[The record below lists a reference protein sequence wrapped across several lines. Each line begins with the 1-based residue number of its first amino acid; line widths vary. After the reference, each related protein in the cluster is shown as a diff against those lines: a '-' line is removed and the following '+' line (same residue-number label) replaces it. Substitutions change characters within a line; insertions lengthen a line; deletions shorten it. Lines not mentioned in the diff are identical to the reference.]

1 MKKENSL
8 YISSP
13 VNALVKG
20 ILREDK
26 TLKDILKHGNF
37 GLGTFNDLDGE
48 MVLLDSIFY
57 QLHSDGTVSIPEIS
71 LQSPYACATFFHQS
85 TGSDIADSLNF
96 QQIQHFID
104 QIIPSKNLI
113 FALKIS
119 GNFKSVK
126 ARSVPKQDSYRP
138 LVDAAHDQKEFT
150 FTGSTGV
157 MVGFWTPDFLHS
169 VSVPGYHLHY
179 LTSDFAHGGHVLD
192 CETESITIQ
201 IQGIDSINLDLP
213 HSLEYLGA
221 SLDEDTSEALKK
233 AEH

>member
-1 MKKENSL
+1 MNKANSL

-13 VNALVKG
+13 VNALVQG

-48 MVLLDSIFY
+48 MVILDGIFY
-57 QLHSDGTVSIPEIS
+57 QLHSDGKVSIPELS
-71 LQSPYACATFFHQS
+71 LQSPYACATFFHES
-85 TGSDIADSLNF
+85 MGSKITDSLNF
-96 QQIQHFID
+96 QQIQQVID
-104 QIIPSKNLI
+104 QLIPSKNLI

-119 GNFKSVK
+119 GDFKSVK

-138 LVDAAHDQKEFT
+138 LVDVAQDQKEFA
-150 FTGSTGV
+150 FTDSAGV

-179 LTSDFAHGGHVLD
+179 LTSDFSHGGHVLD
-192 CETESITIQ
+192 FETESITLQ
-201 IQGIDSINLDLP
+201 IQGIDSLNLDLP
-213 HSLEYLGA
+213 HSIEYLAA
-221 SLDEDTSEALKK
+221 SLNQDTAEALKK

>member
-201 IQGIDSINLDLP
+201 IQGIDSLNLDLP
-213 HSLEYLGA
+213 HSLEYIGA

>member
-1 MKKENSL
+1 MKKAYSL

-13 VNALVKG
+13 VNALVQG

-48 MVLLDSIFY
+48 MVILDGVFY
-57 QLHSDGTVSIPEIS
+57 QLRSDGTVSIPELS
-71 LQSPYACATFFHQS
+71 LHTPYACATFFHES
-85 TGSDIADSLNF
+85 TGTQVTDSLNF
-96 QQIQHFID
+96 QKIQHFID
-104 QIIPSKNLI
+104 RLIPSKNLI
-113 FALKIS
+113 FGLKIS

-138 LVDAAHDQKEFT
+138 LVDIAHDQKEFT
-150 FTGSTGV
+150 FTDSTGV

-192 CETESITIQ
+192 CETQSITIQ
-201 IQGIDSINLDLP
+201 IQGIDSLNLDLP
-213 HSLEYLGA
+213 HSLEYLDA
-221 SLDEDTSEALKK
+221 SLNADTTEALNQ

>member
-26 TLKDILKHGNF
+26 TLKDILKHSNF

-150 FTGSTGV
+150 FTDSTGV

-201 IQGIDSINLDLP
+201 IQGIDSLNLDLP
-213 HSLEYLGA
+213 HSLEYIGA

>member
-150 FTGSTGV
+150 FTDSTGV

-201 IQGIDSINLDLP
+201 IQGIDSLNLDLP

>member
-57 QLHSDGTVSIPEIS
+57 QLHSDGTISIPEIS

-150 FTGSTGV
+150 FTDSTGV

-201 IQGIDSINLDLP
+201 IQGIDSLNLDLP
-213 HSLEYLGA
+213 HSLEYIGA

>member
-150 FTGSTGV
+150 FTDSTGV

-201 IQGIDSINLDLP
+201 IQGIDSMNLDLP